1 MRLALFP
8 SFFDHPTNIRFEH
21 QEDDES
27 IILLLRQHWITN
39 LGWILTVIF
48 MVFLPLIVGLMHSY
62 ALFQLP
68 ISIPL
73 NIIQA
78 SLVLWYMIVLAYI
91 LEKFLAWYYNIY
103 IVTNQHIVDI
113 DFHSLL
119 SRQVIE
125 SQLEDIQN
133 VSTHMSGISSSLF
146 QYGDVKIRTSAEH
159 QVFEF
164 VAVPYPNIVADMIQD
179 LRTA

>member
-8 SFFDHPTNIRFEH
+8 SFFDHPADIRFEY
-21 QEDDES
+21 QEDDEN
-27 IILLLRQHWITN
+27 IILFLRQHWITN
-39 LGWILTVIF
+39 LGWILTAVF
-48 MVFLPLIVGLMHSY
+48 MIFLPLMVGFMHSY
-62 ALFQLP
+62 TLFQLP
-68 ISIPL
+68 ISIPV

-91 LEKFLAWYYNIY
+91 LEKFLNWYYNIY

-119 SRQVIE
+119 SKQVIE
-125 SQLEDIQN
+125 SKLADIQN
-133 VSTHMSGISSSLF
+133 VSTHMSGIFSSLF
-146 QYGDVKIRTSAEH
+146 HYGDVKIRTSAEH

-164 VAVPYPNIVADMIQD
+164 VAVPHPDIVADMIQD
-179 LRTA
+179 LRSI